1 MRSFPVN
8 SPVFTYLAETLRFY
22 SPKLLT
28 LFILLF
34 SLAPTYLP
42 GYSAVRPNFMLIPV
56 FYWAVYKPE
65 NFSVIAAFTFGLMQ
79 DLLEET
85 PLGVNTLVFTVFYI
99 LAESQRRFLSNKPFT
114 SVWVGFAVL
123 SFIILFLNW
132 LIIAINYGRFSPFG
146 TAFVGYLILLAAYP
160 VVVWP
165 CARLYLYLLDKNDG
179 DV

>member
-1 MRSFPVN
+1 M
-8 SPVFTYLAETLRFY
+8 YLTEKLRFY

-34 SLAPTYLP
+34 SAAPTYLP
-42 GYSAVRPNFMLIPV
+42 GYSAVRPDFTLIPV

-65 NFSVIAAFTFGLMQ
+65 NFSVVAAFSFGLMQ

-99 LAESQRRFLSNKPFT
+99 LAESQRRFLSNKTFA
-114 SVWVGFAVL
+114 SVWFGFALL
-123 SFIILFLNW
+123 SLIILFINW
-132 LIIAINYGRFSPFG
+132 LIVAINYGRFSPFG
-146 TAFVGYLILLAAYP
+146 TAFAGYLILLAAYP
-160 VVVWP
+160 AVVWP